1 MSATSSPIA
10 RDGVSEVDKDES
22 TEDEEADKDP
32 EEIQLGPGMESVEE
46 RKVEEGDDSDFT
58 GFE

>member
-46 RKVEEGDDSDFT
+46 GEVEGGDDSDSD
-58 GFE
+58 GF